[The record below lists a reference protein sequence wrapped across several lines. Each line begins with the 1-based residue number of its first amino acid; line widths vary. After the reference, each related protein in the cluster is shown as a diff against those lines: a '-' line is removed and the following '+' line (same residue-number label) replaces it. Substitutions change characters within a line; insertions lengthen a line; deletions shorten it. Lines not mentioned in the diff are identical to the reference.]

1 MVRFNLIIIIKINFL
16 AGSSFPGVRDLM
28 HEFDKLDEDEKTAVI
43 TRVKKHLS
51 EIMIV
56 FRQAKGWLDDEII

>member
-1 MVRFNLIIIIKINFL
+1 
-16 AGSSFPGVRDLM
+16 M

-51 EIMIV
+51 EIMMV

>member
-1 MVRFNLIIIIKINFL
+1 
-16 AGSSFPGVRDLM
+16 M